1 MLDRLAEAV
10 TGDRRRT
17 VVVVVLLA
25 TLVLGAGA
33 PGVELSTSLDEFR
46 GGTAEADATDYVEAN
61 LSGGEANVTQ
71 SLVVVRT
78 TLPESAARSDR
89 NVLTTEAYVRHVEA
103 QRALLANETVAR
115 TLHPDQRP
123 LSIANVVAIVAIERD
138 RGTDVDDIR
147 VEPRPPLDEQVAALE
162 GLSELERQRY
172 TSYAVGTVLADV
184 SHTWPD
190 GGGFAFVPTSYEA
203 NQKTATATAFVIS
216 HREGT
221 EPKNLT
227 AAQTAAGAVVNAELG
242 PDSEAIV
249 VGDGIVNDE
258 LRRSSLDSLRIVG
271 PVALLLV
278 VLLLGFAYRDTVDA
292 LLTLLGVGMT
302 LTWTFGYMGWADVTF
317 NQLFV
322 AVPVLLMGLSID
334 YAIHV
339 FMRQREEREPRPGGP
354 RERAASGEADRR
366 EASGRRAGGARESA
380 SREPRA
386 DGGRDEANDD
396 TDHDPVFGGTTTP
409 EDTGGFEFGEG
420 DSRPAADPDEDPNGI
435 VPTMRVA
442 VTSVGAALALV
453 TLTTATGFLSNL
465 ASGVGPIRAFGVV
478 SAVGILATFVVFGA
492 FVPALKV
499 EVDSFLEARGH
510 DRTGRAFGTEGRLR
524 GLLAVPIATAR
535 SAPWGVIALTLLLT
549 AGGVYGATQVENRFE
564 RDDLLVDDGDVPG
577 WAEDLPGPMQPS
589 NYTAQE
595 NLDYVE
601 ANEFIYDGTY
611 TEILVRGDVTAPDT
625 LRRVKRATDGVND
638 SEVALVLP
646 DGEPAT
652 RSPLTMMN
660 AVADRNDSFAA
671 TLAASDADGDGI
683 PDRNLGPLYDAF
695 FAAEPEAARTTLD
708 RRGGE
713 YVALRV
719 KAPVNGTVSEGRI
732 TVEIRNATVPL
743 QSEGLRA
750 IATGQPIQNQA
761 VAAQLLETV
770 TRALAITLAVVL
782 ALLVLVYRRAGH
794 HASLGV
800 VTLLPVTF
808 AVSWIVGTMWLLGIP
823 FNVMTALITS
833 FTVGFGVDYSIHV
846 AERYVQELE
855 AGASMSEAVETAVL
869 GTGGALL
876 GSAVTDVVGV
886 GVLAFAILEPLQQFG
901 VITAITIA
909 YSFLASVVVLPAL
922 LVVWTRRYGPS
933 GVGVSSSSR
942 AREREPMSVDD

>member
-1 MLDRLAEAV
+1 MLDRLAAAV
-10 TGDRRRT
+10 TGAGRRK
-17 VVVVVLLA
+17 VVVAVLLV

-46 GGTAEADATDYVEAN
+46 GGTAEADATDYVESN
-61 LSGGEANVTQ
+61 LSGGESNVTQ

-78 TLPESAARSDR
+78 TLPESMDRRNRS
-89 NVLTTEAYVRHVEA
+89 VLTRESYVRHL
-103 QRALLANETVAR
+103 QIQQALLENETVAR

-123 LSIANVVAIVAIERD
+123 LSIANVVAIVAIEREE
-138 RGTDVDDIR
+138 GTEVDDIR
-147 VEPRPPLDEQVAALE
+147 VDPRPPLDEQIAAVRN
-162 GLSELERQRY
+162 LSEFQRQLF

-203 NQKTATATAFVIS
+203 NQKTSTATAFVVS
-216 HREGT
+216 HREET
-221 EPKNLT
+221 DPKNLT
-227 AAQTAAGAVVNAELG
+227 AAQTAAGAVVNERLG
-242 PDSEAIV
+242 PNSEAVV
-249 VGDGIVNDE
+249 VGDGMVNDE
-258 LRRSSLDSLRIVG
+258 LRRSSIDSLRIVG

-278 VLLLGFAYRDTVDA
+278 VLLLGFAYRDPVDS
-292 LLTLLGVGMT
+292 LLTLLGVGMS
-302 LTWTFGYMGWADVTF
+302 LTWTFGYMGWAGLTF

-339 FMRQREEREPRPGGP
+339 FMRQREERENTTEVGRGRP
-354 RERAASGEADRR
+354 AT
-366 EASGRRAGGARESA
+366 
-380 SREPRA
+380 
-386 DGGRDEANDD
+386 DGGEPSDGDD
-396 TDHDPVFGGTTTP
+396 TEHDPVFGGS
-409 EDTGGFEFGEG
+409 EDGGFEFDEG
-420 DSRPAADPDEDPNGI
+420 TTEREADANGI
-435 VPTMRVA
+435 APTMRVA

-453 TLTTATGFLSNL
+453 TLTTAAGFLSNL
-465 ASGVGPIRAFGVV
+465 ASGVGPIRAFGTVA
-478 SAVGILATFVVFGA
+478 AVGIVATFVVFGA
-492 FVPALKV
+492 FLPALKV
-499 EVDSFLEARGH
+499 EVDEFLEARGH

-524 GLLAVPIATAR
+524 TLLAVPVAFAR
-535 SAPWGVIALTLLLT
+535 STPWAVVVLTLLVT

-577 WAEDLPGPMQPS
+577 WADDLPAAMQPS

-601 ANEFIYDGTY
+601 AKGFVYDGTY

-625 LRRVKRATDGVND
+625 LRRVKRASDAVND
-638 SEVALVLP
+638 TDVALVLP
-646 DGEPAT
+646 DGRPAT
-652 RSPLTMMN
+652 RSPLTMMH
-660 AVADRNDSFAA
+660 AVADRNESFAA
-671 TLAASDADGDGI
+671 TLEASDGDGDGV
-683 PDRNLGPLYDAF
+683 PDRNLEALYDAF
-695 FAAEPEAARTTLD
+695 YAAEPEAAPTILHRE
-708 RRGGE
+708 GGE
-713 YVALRV
+713 YTAMRI
-719 KAPVNGTVSEGRI
+719 KAPVDGTASER
-732 TVEIRNATVPL
+732 TLTAEIRNASAPV
-743 QSEGLRA
+743 QGDGLRA

-761 VAAQLLETV
+761 VAAQLLDTV
-770 TRALAITLAVVL
+770 TEALAITLAVVL
-782 ALLVLVYRRAGH
+782 GLLVVVYRRAGH

-808 AVSWIVGTMWLLGIP
+808 AVSWILGTMWLLGIP

-846 AERYVQELE
+846 SERYVQELE
-855 AGASMSEAVETAVL
+855 SGATLSEAVETAVL

-909 YSFLASVVVLPAL
+909 YSFLASVVVLPSL

-933 GVGVSSSSR
+933 GVGVDSGSR
-942 AREREPMSVDD
+942 VREREPMSVDD